1 MNSDTRA
8 AIRWSF
14 GAASWVACAIAG
26 AKFWPKHPF
35 AGGAIGVIV
44 VAPAINAVVNAVLP
58 KASDNPLPD
67 RAAVSRP
74 AEGPRANYTEV
85 PIPATPGGVAN
96 SDVVIAEAP
105 RANTTGLVYMG
116 LDRSGNPIYR
126 PTQTRGTQDRFG
138 R

>member
-26 AKFWPKHPF
+26 AKLWPKHPF

-67 RAAVSRP
+67 STSTSRP

-85 PIPATPGGVAN
+85 PIPAIPAGVAN
-96 SDVVIAEAP
+96 SDAVISEAP
-105 RANTTGLVYMG
+105 RANTPELVYMG
-116 LDRSGNPIYR
+116 RDRSGNPIYR
-126 PTQTRGTQDRFG
+126 PTETRGTQGRFA